1 VADREREARIDAAA
15 VDENCACAA
24 LAAVAALFGSSQVQ
38 PFAKKIEKRD
48 ARIIERDGSRDTVD
62 GKRD

>member
-1 VADREREARIDAAA
+1 
-15 VDENCACAA
+15 